1 VFQNKGED
9 AAEGFGGEVTDW
21 GKTERDSK
29 DGMRIQGWK
38 DE

>member
-1 VFQNKGED
+1 MRLSD
-9 AAEGFGGEVTDW
+9 AGRVTDW
-21 GKTERDSK
+21 GKTERDAK